1 MLLWRGRSSGPM
13 QASLWRLE
21 VYTNFS
27 AGVLVHQGAR
37 VRVHLSNPGLY
48 SFSCPVSNHAG
59 RGMFG
64 VILVK
69 GDVPPEA
76 RLDRP
81 KQPRP

>member
-1 MLLWRGRSSGPM
+1 
-13 QASLWRLE
+13 
-21 VYTNFS
+21 
-27 AGVLVHQGAR
+27 